1 MNFQDFYWADSDI
14 ENINV
19 EYNHATLIIWNAAL
33 KKRLSVECSGFV
45 GITNLCIWDDMTI
58 MNTSISLVNDVN
70 NDFVRQLYTAYDK
83 DFDYGGRK
91 LANGLLELKIEL
103 ANYISFSLYCQKINV
118 QDRGQGGGSA
128 SSAND

>member
-33 KKRLSVECSGFV
+33 KKRLSIECSGFV

-58 MNTSISLVNDVN
+58 MNTSISPVNDVN

-118 QDRGQGGGSA
+118 QDRGQGDDFA
-128 SSAND
+128 